1 MALRTRLIPSVA
13 TVDGGITEICTS
25 LCTHSKERENG
36 CTILL
41 HNHHLLM
48 QTIFILFGLLRILIF
63 VDFNI
68 DFELYSSYIL
78 SYLNNRIIRLHVILN
93 NRV

>member
-48 QTIFILFGLLRILIF
+48 QTDLDTFWVIK
-63 VDFNI
+63 NI
-68 DFELYSSYIL
+68 D
-78 SYLNNRIIRLHVILN
+78 IR
-93 NRV
+93 RF